1 MVSFLLI
8 LACTTP
14 PESATPIP
22 DGVPP
27 GAEVGPPGGPPGGE
41 AAGNQPGQPTV
52 PGDGTATAQPTHK
65 AWTTYGAEV
74 AINEAI
80 PVGQVLD
87 APQDFLGQQV
97 VVEGRVADVCQKKGC
112 WMVVADGDRT
122 MRIRMK
128 DYGFTVD
135 MAGTG
140 GDCQVQG
147 TVTQKEVDGE
157 TVAHLA
163 SESQDKDAMPEPE
176 GGGTTFEIEATGVR
190 MRGAGG

>member
-52 PGDGTATAQPTHK
+52 PGDGTATAQPTQK

-87 APQDFLGQQV
+87 AREPREAV
-97 VVEGRVADVCQKKGC
+97 S
-112 WMVVADGDRT
+112 
-122 MRIRMK
+122 
-128 DYGFTVD
+128 
-135 MAGTG
+135 
-140 GDCQVQG
+140 
-147 TVTQKEVDGE
+147 
-157 TVAHLA
+157 H
-163 SESQDKDAMPEPE
+163 PE
-176 GGGTTFEIEATGVR
+176 GKPGGRACRSRRDQE
-190 MRGAGG
+190 GAGNAEPLTRAVITEDT